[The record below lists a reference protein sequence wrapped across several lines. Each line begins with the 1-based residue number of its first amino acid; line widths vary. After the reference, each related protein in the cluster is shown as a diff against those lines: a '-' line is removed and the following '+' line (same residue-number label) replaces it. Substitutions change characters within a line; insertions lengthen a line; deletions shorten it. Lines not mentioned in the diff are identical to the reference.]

1 MPPTAFMDWTMFCP
15 LVTHSVPTLIRGLQK
30 AFITAS
36 ASTPQQLQTLAAMSI
51 ASGSHCSSR
60 PFCLN
65 LETGFLSRLS
75 RLCSLHLA
83 HGHDGSGQ
91 PVAVPLVLLREAED
105 VKGTVSELQLLV
117 VVDGCHGN
125 FALRHVRVVLNEDVQ
140 INGMGTC
147 LKFELT

>member
-15 LVTHSVPTLIRGLQK
+15 LVTHSVPTLILGLQN

-36 ASTPQQLQTLAAMSI
+36 VSTPQQLQTLPAMSS
-51 ASGSHCSSR
+51 APGSHCSSR

-65 LETGFLSRLS
+65 LEMVFLRCLS

-83 HGHDGSGQ
+83 HGHDGRGQ

-117 VVDGCHGN
+117 VVDGRHGN
-125 FALRHVRVVLNEDVQ
+125 FALRHIRVVLKEDDQ
-140 INGMGTC
+140 INGIGTC
-147 LKFELT
+147 LKLT